1 MLYKYPLSGSVLKS
15 TQFNLAEGGRDMMK
29 PRTPFFI
36 VLVSIVLIV
45 ASVGCGRGTGP
56 AVTEGT
62 SSSPQASPESATIRP
77 TSESRATASPTQVA
91 VPATEAASPPSQ
103 PCSDEVCVE
112 SGYFLLQRPIGT
124 EGRNTIDPTSRY
136 GTYRSGTRD
145 ANRGVYFVNSTGT
158 PVLAAAD
165 GTVVVAGDDSQ
176 MPYGRYR
183 NAYGNLVI
191 LKHDLPG
198 FSQPVFTLYAHLSQV
213 LVDVDDTVGAGEE
226 IGLVGMSGDISG
238 SVLYFEVRLGENS
251 YQMARNPELWMD
263 LLPDESG
270 QTQGA
275 IAGRIM
281 DDNGKY
287 INVTNIILERLAG
300 PGLPAIDQIYIRT
313 YSGESLI
320 GQDPFKENFAVGDL
334 PAGEYQISFLMNG
347 MRQKVVEVQ
356 PGEVTV
362 VTFVLK

>member
-1 MLYKYPLSGSVLKS
+1 MIKS
-15 TQFNLAEGGRDMMK
+15 RKT
-29 PRTPFFI
+29 FFV
-36 VLVSIVLIV
+36 VLVSAVLIV
-45 ASVGCGRGTGP
+45 VSVSCGRGTGP
-56 AVTEGT
+56 SEIEGT
-62 SSSPQASPESATIRP
+62 SSSPATSPAASTISPTPESQAI
-77 TSESRATASPTQVA
+77 ESPTQVT
-91 VPATEAASPPSQ
+91 VPPAQSPYPPPTAESESLPSA
-103 PCSDEVCVE
+103 PCSDEVCIQA
-112 SGYFLLQRPIGT
+112 GYFLLQRPIGSD
-124 EGRNTIDPTSRY
+124 GRNTIDPTSRF
-136 GTYRSGTRD
+136 GIYRSGPRE
-145 ANRGVYFVNSTGT
+145 ANRGVYFLNSTGT

-165 GTVVVAGDDSQ
+165 GTVIVAGDDSQ

-191 LKHDLPG
+191 LKHDFPG

-251 YQMARNPELWMD
+251 YQAARNPELWME

-270 QTQGA
+270 QPQGA
-275 IAGRIM
+275 MAGRIM
-281 DDNGKY
+281 DENGKY
-287 INVTNIILERLAG
+287 INVANIILERLAG
-300 PGLPAIDQIYIRT
+300 PGLPAIDQIYLRT

-320 GQDPFKENFAVGDL
+320 GQDPLEENFAVGSL

-347 MRQKVVEVQ
+347 MQQKVVEVQ
-356 PGEVTV
+356 PGKVTV

>member
-1 MLYKYPLSGSVLKS
+1 
-15 TQFNLAEGGRDMMK
+15 MMK
-29 PRTPFFI
+29 TRTTIFV
-36 VLVSIVLIV
+36 VLVSLVLIV
-45 ASVGCGRGTGP
+45 ALVSCGRGSGP
-56 AVTEGT
+56 SEVEAT
-62 SSSPQASPESATIRP
+62 SSLPATSAGASTIPPTPESQAM
-77 TSESRATASPTQVA
+77 ESPTQVT
-91 VPATEAASPPSQ
+91 VPPAQSPYPPPTDESEPLPSA
-103 PCSDEVCVE
+103 PCLDEICIQT
-112 SGYFLLQRPIGT
+112 GYFLLQRPIGS
-124 EGRNTIDPTSRY
+124 EGRNTIDPTSRF
-136 GTYRSGTRD
+136 GTYRSSTRD
-145 ANRGVYFVNSTGT
+145 ANRGVYFLNSTGT

-198 FSQPVFTLYAHLSQV
+198 FSEPVFTLYAHLSQV
-213 LVDVDDTVGAGEE
+213 LVDVDDSVGAGEE

-251 YQMARNPELWMD
+251 YQVARNPELWME

-300 PGLPAIDQIYIRT
+300 PGLPAIDQIYLRT

-320 GQDPFKENFAVGDL
+320 GQDPLEENFAVGSL
-334 PAGEYQISFLMNG
+334 PAGEYQISFLMDG

-356 PGEVTV
+356 PDKVTV
-362 VTFVLK
+362 VTFVIK